1 MKMNKILAGLVVAGI
16 CGAGLTAMASSND
29 GGVNKTV
36 EVKPV
41 NVAETSKYTGG
52 NVSISEIEN
61 YIVNKYGS
69 NWATDLLAKNSEGW
83 DEILENELEA
93 YFGIKYDDLIDYV
106 IERKENEL
114 GIDDIDDYDYYTVE
128 EIGKRDEIVKAIESK
143 YGTNWANDLFAK
155 NGEAWDEI
163 LENELENQYGQKY
176 DDVIEDIIDLKEH
189 EAGLDLDHDDYDYDD
204 YDDIDDINDFDDID
218 DHYDND

>member
-1 MKMNKILAGLVVAGI
+1 MEEFKMKMNKILAGLVVAGI

-106 IERKENEL
+106 IERK
-114 GIDDIDDYDYYTVE
+114 
-128 EIGKRDEIVKAIESK
+128 
-143 YGTNWANDLFAK
+143 
-155 NGEAWDEI
+155 
-163 LENELENQYGQKY
+163 
-176 DDVIEDIIDLKEH
+176 
-189 EAGLDLDHDDYDYDD
+189 
-204 YDDIDDINDFDDID
+204 
-218 DHYDND
+218 

>member
-1 MKMNKILAGLVVAGI
+1 MKMNKILAGLVVAGV

-61 YIVNKYGS
+61 YMVNKYGS
-69 NWATDLLAKNSEGW
+69 NWAADLSAKNGDEW
-83 DEILENELEA
+83 DDMLEDELEV
-93 YFGIKYDDLIDYV
+93 YFGEKYDDLIDDV
-106 IERKENEL
+106 IERMEDKL
-114 GIDDIDDYDYYTVE
+114 DIDDFDDEDDYTAE
-128 EIGKRDEIVKAIESK
+128 EKAKKDEIIKAIESK
-143 YGTNWANDLFAK
+143 YGANWANDLLAK
-155 NGEAWDEI
+155 NGENWDDI

-176 DDVIEDIIDLKEH
+176 DDIIEDIIDAKEH
-189 EAGLDLDHDDYDYDD
+189 EAGLDLDNNDSDDHDDHD
-204 YDDIDDINDFDDID
+204 DFDDID
-218 DHYDND
+218 DHNDND

>member
-1 MKMNKILAGLVVAGI
+1 M
-16 CGAGLTAMASSND
+16 
-29 GGVNKTV
+29 
-36 EVKPV
+36 
-41 NVAETSKYTGG
+41 
-52 NVSISEIEN
+52 
-61 YIVNKYGS
+61 
-69 NWATDLLAKNSEGW
+69 AKNSEGW

-143 YGTNWANDLFAK
+143 CGTNWANDLFAK
-155 NGEAWDEI
+155 NGEEWDEI

-176 DDVIEDIIDLKEH
+176 DDVIENIIDLKEH
-189 EAGLDLDHDDYDYDD
+189 EAGLDLDYDD
-204 YDDIDDINDFDDID
+204 YDDFDDINDFDDID

>member
-128 EIGKRDEIVKAIESK
+128 EVGKRDEIVKAIESK

-176 DDVIEDIIDLKEH
+176 DDVTE
-189 EAGLDLDHDDYDYDD
+189 
-204 YDDIDDINDFDDID
+204 
-218 DHYDND
+218 

>member
-1 MKMNKILAGLVVAGI
+1 M
-16 CGAGLTAMASSND
+16 
-29 GGVNKTV
+29 
-36 EVKPV
+36 
-41 NVAETSKYTGG
+41 
-52 NVSISEIEN
+52 
-61 YIVNKYGS
+61 
-69 NWATDLLAKNSEGW
+69 
-83 DEILENELEA
+83 
-93 YFGIKYDDLIDYV
+93 IDYV
-106 IERKENEL
+106 IEREENEL
-114 GIDDIDDYDYYTVE
+114 GIDDIDDYDYYTSE
-128 EIGKRDEIVKAIESK
+128 EIGKRDEIIKAIESK

-189 EAGLDLDHDDYDYDD
+189 EAGLDLDNDD

>member
-1 MKMNKILAGLVVAGI
+1 MKMNKILVGLVVAGI

-176 DDVIEDIIDLKEH
+176 DDVIENIIDLKEH
-189 EAGLDLDHDDYDYDD
+189 EAGLDLDYDD
-204 YDDIDDINDFDDID
+204 YDDFDDINDFDDID

>member
-83 DEILENELEA
+83 DEILENEL
-93 YFGIKYDDLIDYV
+93 
-106 IERKENEL
+106 

-176 DDVIEDIIDLKEH
+176 DDLIENIIDLKEH
-189 EAGLDLDHDDYDYDD
+189 EAGLDLDYDD
-204 YDDIDDINDFDDID
+204 YDDFDDINDFDDID

>member
-176 DDVIEDIIDLKEH
+176 DDVIENIIDLKEH
-189 EAGLDLDHDDYDYDD
+189 EAGLDLDNDD
-204 YDDIDDINDFDDID
+204 YDDFDDINDFDDID
-218 DHYDND
+218 DYYDND

>member
-1 MKMNKILAGLVVAGI
+1 MKMNKILAGLVLAGV
-16 CGAGLTAMASSND
+16 CGVGLTAMASSND
-29 GGVNKTV
+29 GSINKTV

-41 NVAETSKYTGG
+41 NTNTSKYTGG
-52 NVSISEIEN
+52 NVTTSEIEN
-61 YIVNKYGS
+61 YVVNKYGA

-93 YFGIKYDDLIDYV
+93 YFGIKYDYLIDYV

-114 GIDDIDDYDYYTVE
+114 GSDDIDDYDYYTVE

-176 DDVIEDIIDLKEH
+176 DDVIENIIDLKEH
-189 EAGLDLDHDDYDYDD
+189 EAGLDLDYDD
-204 YDDIDDINDFDDID
+204 YDDFDDINDFDDID

>member
-176 DDVIEDIIDLKEH
+176 DDVIENIIDLKEH
-189 EAGLDLDHDDYDYDD
+189 EAGLDLDYDD
-204 YDDIDDINDFDDID
+204 YDDFDDINDFDDID

>member
-83 DEILENELEA
+83 DEILENEKEDEDEVS
-93 YFGIKYDDLIDYV
+93 KSKDT
-106 IERKENEL
+106 KENKVLSLDTVSEKALEL
-114 GIDDIDDYDYYTVE
+114 
-128 EIGKRDEIVKAIESK
+128 
-143 YGTNWANDLFAK
+143 F
-155 NGEAWDEI
+155 
-163 LENELENQYGQKY
+163 
-176 DDVIEDIIDLKEH
+176 
-189 EAGLDLDHDDYDYDD
+189 
-204 YDDIDDINDFDDID
+204 
-218 DHYDND
+218 